1 LAKLGLEVIV
11 RTFIASPIFLLLI
24 GLLAG
29 CATPAQEAAY
39 AQHEMERTMAIYG
52 PACERLGYTANTDP
66 WRNCVMQLN
75 YQNDMQ
81 RYSFSMGH
89 YWAY

>member
-1 LAKLGLEVIV
+1 M
-11 RTFIASPIFLLLI
+11 RTFIALPILLLQI
-24 GLLAG
+24 VLLAG

-52 PACERLGYTANTDP
+52 PACEKLGYAANTDP
-66 WRNCVMQLN
+66 WRNCVMQLS
-75 YQNDMQ
+75 YKNDIQ
-81 RYSFSMGH
+81 RYSFTMSP